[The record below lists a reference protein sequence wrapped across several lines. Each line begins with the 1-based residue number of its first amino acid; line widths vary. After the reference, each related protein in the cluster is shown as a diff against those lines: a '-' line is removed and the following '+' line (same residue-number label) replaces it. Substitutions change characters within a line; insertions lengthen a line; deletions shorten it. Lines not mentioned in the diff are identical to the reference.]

1 MSKVILLDSGPLG
14 TIVHPKC
21 KHEKREYDVE
31 IREWLEYLNQ
41 NNFELRIPKII
52 DYELRRN
59 LLLENLNQTIDR
71 LDLLQ
76 NFLIPLDRKTM
87 LKAAHLWAE
96 IRKQGKGGSHPK
108 SLDGDAI
115 LLAQAIG
122 QKDFFEKVTIVTT
135 DLKDLSRFPNHEIS
149 IYEWP
154 NILTNREL
162 I

>member
-1 MSKVILLDSGPLG
+1 
-14 TIVHPKC
+14 
-21 KHEKREYDVE
+21 
-31 IREWLEYLNQ
+31 
-41 NNFELRIPKII
+41 
-52 DYELRRN
+52 
-59 LLLENLNQTIDR
+59 
-71 LDLLQ
+71 
-76 NFLIPLDRKTM
+76 M
-87 LKAAHLWAE
+87 LKAAQLWAE

>member
-14 TIVHPKC
+14 TIVHPKY
-21 KHEKREYDVE
+21 KHEKREYHVE

-41 NNFELRIPKII
+41 NDFELRIPEII

-59 LLLENLNQTIDR
+59 LLLENLNKSIDR

-76 NFLIPLDRKTM
+76 NLLIPLERKTM
-87 LKAAHLWAE
+87 LKAAQLWAE

-115 LLAQAIG
+115 LVAQAIG
-122 QKDFFEKVTIVTT
+122 QKDFFEQVIIVTT
-135 DLKDLSRFPNHEIS
+135 DLKDLSRFPNHGIS

-154 NILTNREL
+154 NILTNGEL
-162 I
+162 S